1 MMELRIRQLSDVA
14 RLNMSTSARISQALR
29 VNDIGTAQ
37 KLAETVALATE
48 NLRSQA
54 AASAPPQKARSQGMH
69 QVDVWA

>member
-1 MMELRIRQLSDVA
+1 MELRIRQLSDVA

-29 VNDIGTAQ
+29 VNDIGTAE
-37 KLAETVALATE
+37 KLAETIALATE

-54 AASAPPQKARSQGMH
+54 PAPVPPHKASSQGLH

>member
-1 MMELRIRQLSDVA
+1 MELRIRQLSDVA

-37 KLAETVALATE
+37 KLAETVALATK

-54 AASAPPQKARSQGMH
+54 AAPVPQQKAPSQGMH

>member
-1 MMELRIRQLSDVA
+1 MELRIRQLSDVA

-37 KLAETVALATE
+37 KLAESVALASE

-54 AASAPPQKARSQGMH
+54 AAPAAAVKARPQGMH

>member
-1 MMELRIRQLSDVA
+1 MELRIRQLSDVA

-37 KLAETVALATE
+37 KLAETVALATKNSRVQGTAPE
-48 NLRSQA
+48 SQ
-54 AASAPPQKARSQGMH
+54 QKAPSQGIQ

>member
-1 MMELRIRQLSDVA
+1 MELHIRQISDVT

-37 KLAETVALATE
+37 KLAASVAVTSAQ
-48 NLRSQA
+48 LRPSTPVVPSGSQTKQT
-54 AASAPPQKARSQGMH
+54 SEH